1 MIPLKEWCEKHNVKS
16 VRTAVDKATKGT
28 LPAELKPYE
37 IVSTRKVRV
46 FGYMIDENVD
56 PKEYGLKVKGK

>member
-1 MIPLKEWCEKHNVKS
+1 MIPLKEWCKKHKVKS
-16 VRTAVDKATKGT
+16 IRTAVDKATKGT
-28 LPAELKPYE
+28 LPAELKQYE

-46 FGYMIDENVD
+46 LGYMIDESVD